1 MPGTNEFWSM
11 CLNFRPTTIGGC
23 QQTVRKD
30 DQILFAYA
38 NHGTTTYLRLY
49 GPKSAVPGDV
59 TLTVTDGKGAPV
71 SNVAVKHP
79 ITNIVF
85 YTDADGK
92 VKLVTLRAGTYKI
105 KAEKPDNL
113 VSIRSN
119 QHYLI
124 VQ

>member
-1 MPGTNEFWSM
+1 M
-11 CLNFRPTTIGGC
+11 CLNFRPTTVGGC
-23 QQTVRKD
+23 QQIVRQD

-38 NHGTTTYLRLY
+38 NSAGNNRTTTYLRLF

-71 SNVAVKHP
+71 NNVAVKHP
-79 ITNIVF
+79 ITNIPF

-92 VKLVTLRAGTYKI
+92 VKLATLRAGNYKI

-119 QHYLI
+119 QHYLV